1 MGVGL
6 LEKVKRNSLWQLYS
20 LLPKDQNKAVCQSFY
35 GRGLSDSPG
44 AIALELLRRGW
55 KVY

>member
-1 MGVGL
+1 MGL
-6 LEKVKRNSLWQLYS
+6 LGKAKRNSLWQLYS

-44 AIALELLRRGW
+44 AIALELLRRNG
-55 KVY
+55 VAL